1 MMHYIYITFKTPNRF
16 TDFIFCTKKQ
26 KLCMVCQG
34 SNQEKKSDLNFIF
47 IFNYLFLYEFLAS
60 RTFKKLEA

>member
-26 KLCMVCQG
+26 KLCVVCQG
-34 SNQEKKSDLNFIF
+34 NDQEKKKKSDLNFIF
-47 IFNYLFLYEFLAS
+47 IFNYLWIFGFPN
-60 RTFKKLEA
+60 F